1 MKALTEKLR
10 LYPRGHQKMSIE
22 DIDRI
27 ADEIEAE
34 LAERYVALPLDA
46 DGFRDLKL
54 GRELVRCSECSRS
67 AETACYDKL
76 LMCCWWARPTERD
89 GFCHEGRKRG

>member
-1 MKALTEKLR
+1 MTEMIAR
-10 LYPRGHQKMSIE
+10 LEPT
-22 DIDRI
+22 
-27 ADEIEAE
+27 
-34 LAERYVALPLDA
+34 A

-67 AETACYDKL
+67 AETACYDRL